1 MRNQL
6 TGIPIGFDTSDL
18 EDLTSHHQF
27 LYHMLPKK
35 EILEKFKKQV
45 AKPGEKES
53 KKKKEVQYIMKK
65 IKTFG

>member
-53 KKKKEVQYIMKK
+53 KKK
-65 IKTFG
+65 